1 MRPCVPYKKTGLK
14 GPFFYSIISN
24 GIKSKTYSIVS
35 RKHVYSGLSMRV
47 GYPKEATEEKF
58 QIEEVKPPACMTEER
73 DAAVTSSPSRP
84 STFTTGALAVP
95 FSVRDMVC

>member
-1 MRPCVPYKKTGLK
+1 
-14 GPFFYSIISN
+14 
-24 GIKSKTYSIVS
+24 
-35 RKHVYSGLSMRV
+35 MRV

-73 DAAVTSSPSRP
+73 DAAVTSPPSRP

-95 FSVRDMVC
+95 FSVRDMVCKA